1 MGSILVQIMLNMK
14 LLMHR
19 LYAFA
24 DMTNQQLIDSG
35 NRMMDETD
43 EAIERSK
50 KVGLSFGSS
59 DFYFFPLDFRSQ

>member
-1 MGSILVQIMLNMK
+1 MAIYVI
-14 LLMHR
+14 
-19 LYAFA
+19 A

-50 KVGLSFGSS
+50 KVSLSSEQQSS
-59 DFYFFPLDFRSQ
+59 ASICLC